1 MNERH
6 KISDLES
13 AFNIKLTENGDL
25 AHCSTGN
32 RLSDILFMSEYY
44 GKHLTALTSRMI
56 GQSPYEKVFA
66 MFMRDPRFGMGRRDL
81 GRHLMKLTGCGPEMI
96 TAAGRWDDV
105 FNVLP
110 LKEAA
115 QAFYNAIM
123 SGDELA
129 KKWAPR
135 YSSKNLMIA
144 REFAAAYGLN
154 KQQYG
159 KFIKA
164 NTVERALSE
173 KDTDRIN
180 FEHVP
185 SLALLKYWKR
195 FLNGTD
201 TGARFSKYVDKVKKG
216 EAKINT
222 SVTNVYDIYRKRN
235 DIDADV
241 VYDNLEK
248 ISGSWIPIIDVSGSM
263 WTGDAIGKALSIGKY
278 LADTSTYCP
287 RQFVTFSAYPKLVT
301 LPDASYQTQ
310 LDTINSSDWGM
321 NTDFGAVMRMLS
333 RLERSFPEFL
343 VVLSDMEFDSGSRG
357 SKEALMSGWRL
368 NGINT
373 KIVWWNFNARNKTV
387 PETDKFGNIFMSGY
401 NPMLLKYL
409 EAGFDNDKFVDTL
422 LVNYVK
428 NLKDQIK

>member
-13 AFNIKLTENGDL
+13 AFNIKLTENGDI
-25 AHCSTGN
+25 AHYSTGN
-32 RLSDILFMSEYY
+32 KLSDILFMSEYY
-44 GKHLTALTSRMI
+44 GKHLTAVTSRMI

-105 FNVLP
+105 FNILP

-287 RQFVTFSAYPKLVT
+287 RQFVTFSSRPELVT

-310 LDTINSSDWGM
+310 LNTIQSTDWGM

-343 VVLSDMEFDSGSRG
+343 VVLSDMEFDSGSRV
-357 SKEALMSGWRL
+357 SKEALMSGWRH